1 MRTALLLAGVLGIIG
16 FTAAQQ
22 TTENLPIWLFP
33 SDTELLKN
41 LQFGF
46 TSKKDLTREYVFQRA
61 RGSLTLAEDRTGC
74 RERVDSIE
82 AAGPLMLAALSG
94 RIAQKQGAVAPPKE
108 KVLEYRGE
116 ILLWVSFFARSKDV
130 EAQTSLWQ
138 DGREYQP
145 VSQHVVQ
152 NGGFECDFHDVHPLV
167 GTTPAVP
174 AQIRYKI
181 QQYYVWRFSPQSG
194 KPEWDKPFKLVVR
207 RTDSQVEDYEVTI
220 GLPLMGQ
227 DKEMR

>member
-1 MRTALLLAGVLGIIG
+1 MRTALLFAGVLGIIG
-16 FTAAQQ
+16 FTSAPQ
-22 TTENLPIWLFP
+22 TAENPPTWLFP

-41 LQFGF
+41 AQIGF
-46 TSKKDLTREYVFQRA
+46 TSKKDLKREYVFQRT

-74 RERVDSIE
+74 RERLDSIE

-94 RIAQKQGAVAPPKE
+94 RIAKKQAAVAPSKE
-108 KVLEYRGE
+108 RVLEYRGE
-116 ILLWVSFFARSKDV
+116 ILLWISFFARSKEV

-138 DGREYQP
+138 DGQEYQP

-152 NGGFECDFHDVHPLV
+152 NDGFQCDFHDVHPLV

-174 AQIRYKI
+174 AQVRYKI

-207 RTDSQVEDYEVTI
+207 RTDSRIEDYESTI
-220 GLPLMGQ
+220 GPPLKRQ
-227 DKEMR
+227 DDEMR